1 VSTAT
6 ETKPD
11 FDETGEEQ
19 GPTFDFTVEA
29 APPDY
34 EPERKNPGRTRT
46 PSPFDQTLLDVFGK
60 GWQRV
65 PHDGNDEKKQAIYRE
80 LTKAKSHT
88 GVGLDL
94 NETDTH
100 IEFRSRELQKRAKR
114 TSKNGQ
120 QELSENQDENDPDGD
135 NDE

>member
-1 VSTAT
+1 MSTAT
-6 ETKPD
+6 ET
-11 FDETGEEQ
+11 DETTATATDVE

-29 APPDY
+29 APEGY

-46 PSPFDQTLLDVFGK
+46 PSPFDQTLRDVFGK
-60 GWQRV
+60 GWQRAQYTSED
-65 PHDGNDEKKQAIYRE
+65 HKNAIYRE

-100 IEFRSRELQKRAKR
+100 VEFRSRELQQRKTRKG
-114 TSKNGQ
+114 KNG
-120 QELSENQDENDPDGD
+120 EEVLFETDEDGD